1 MASRLELPLDRRLC
15 NLLPTAT
22 ALDEKNIKALKEA
35 ANTKTSFAINIIG
48 SMLSRAFGRYYFETF
63 KASHPAPILQ
73 RDYLEGMEIIQAMND
88 SIKKGSP
95 LEDNESLQ
103 RRIYKMNC
111 NKVHCSAMQFWSSW
125 KRLGMD
131 AQPRPLDKTVDN
143 SLYEHAVHA
152 QKQIDR
158 MVDALYSYFTN
169 PFKRI
174 EELPYVLL
182 PLINSVAIKHP
193 ERNLSWYDIVKLY
206 GTYVKD
212 AKEPSDAL
220 IGNFPFHQIAK
231 TLHWSCPSLSNKQLP
246 TQSFREFT
254 ARMTIRS
261 MGHFFGSEIP
271 EPLEKSLLST
281 FMENEDTR
289 IELMNF
295 ISHIWKKMKKDPS
308 YSIPEEEYLLLA
320 QKKHS
325 KLFISSLMSLRIH
338 MLLIESGQS
347 EPTSSF
353 ILWTFE
359 SNRTN
364 VQRLD
369 FFRYQKP
376 KPKKGQMDELYF
388 LPGEIV
394 PLIMELQALY
404 AHNGEHFLENA
415 LNLAMG
421 FLPIPR
427 ESHQPIVHL
436 LTEWNNHP
444 LALITTKQ
452 VLDYLILDHK
462 RTIDEMN
469 TFLLGLIQQI
479 PKNVQG
485 KSKEFF
491 DCLPKRDTGKA
502 DVFFKRLEIE
512 KFKNSLKIKEGEIID
527 SSLYFS
533 ALGCFLEEKV
543 SLYHL
548 GIIELYEDPSS
559 PFNSNQK
566 LDFLIRVAVEK
577 SKGDAVLVKNLQTL
591 CLGSPLPE
599 HLLHSLLLVSDIK
612 EEGICLTLELFQSR
626 LLKGEL
632 LPTESVREFR
642 MRSLSLLPEVLDE
655 EHLTKCLSFFE
666 RRYYPFTT
674 YQKLYIFH
682 ELLSLQ
688 SAPDHFEALLK
699 FITRFEDYIGIK
711 LDAQTVCNL
720 LTYHPDIHTG
730 VNILTFKTLSVQKT
744 LFADSKETHSY
755 ASGLPESVT
764 EPINKLMDAMNDKKR
779 NKELKESTFLPQNV
793 LTTCE
798 GYLLFATLEPLEEL
812 RFIVSCHHYSYAQI
826 TIPQMT
832 AYLES
837 DRRRPAN
844 KSRSLLAEFTN
855 QVPESIQGKSEVF
868 FDCLCFDHNLTY
880 QEFIA
885 HQKCFNLFLNC
896 ETEKAISAPLYFEAF
911 LAFLSGKTI
920 PHHFEIFDAY
930 RDEHP
935 HLAANQKLTYLLSA
949 IYTPPLPLPISFEG
963 SEVVDSIEESL
974 FFRALSL
981 ASSQRAID
989 IHWITKRFEKEFFKL
1004 GPSEYKFLLSQDLP
1018 RIPESPTDE
1027 HIDYIKREITETLG
1041 HSFNPKELLYLFYAL
1056 VSFQGKEREIYS
1068 RAQLVKL
1075 LEKFQGHHISTSNV
1089 VLLLSHE
1096 EAVDYPSAEERL
1108 QDLDLVREELMKK
1121 ATIDS
1126 PKPPA
1131 KTLEQIQDLACELL
1145 NPLKLFSRPD
1155 LAAFIFSTLYSASVY
1170 NSIEHVTRTLP
1181 TEIDRHSAGNFSL
1194 VFPEHSPNET
1204 LLPLSIGEKLEKH
1217 FYLSWSISD
1226 GKILANFSLVAA
1238 DTLAS
1243 YSGSALLPLPL
1254 DHYQRL
1260 DEFFSLLAKT
1270 LFYVGC
1276 DGVDQTDVPIE
1287 TSKDFQNHPKIQP
1300 FLEKI
1305 SYENKKPIIEA
1316 LHLFIIAMRGDHRK
1330 VFLSLATHT
1339 KRKDSQASPQNLRPE
1354 TLSSFVRSGNI
1365 FPMGNYHSIV
1375 PPEVLDKTRRLIP
1388 YYSSSKE
1395 IDQLNIPSLFSNLL
1409 LHKHESPLKLELSL
1423 TITENYFHLAKFPC
1437 TLTVRSRRI
1446 DYDNQT
1452 LLELEKDRSGY
1463 QSEGI
1468 EIVLETTFMKQT
1480 IKARVIYPTN
1490 QLQTEED
1497 LKKSLSWQIMK
1508 LKHSL
1513 YLKILEFQEFAAS
1526 VKSQKPAFLILELP
1540 DHTHAIK
1547 VTASPLSDEKY
1558 SLFIAFKNEHF
1569 HTAEYD
1575 KKALED
1581 LSELKKI
1588 LIDRAALIQK
1598 EAADL
1603 RFARDG
1609 KTLESAGS
1617 EDVLLIKENHWVIDP
1632 EMLPA
1637 CCREKAES
1645 LYSSKI
1651 EIESFPFDQ
1660 ARSKIEESMRGHSL
1674 TMAYQLELTITE
1686 NLWNEIKLP
1695 MLWEVSKQGASIS
1708 YRLKVDWMRGIEM
1721 SFTRGSYFF
1730 LEPEY
1735 TKKILSSHIAL
1746 LKTKVYKLLHSLQPF
1761 LKKLMNKEDS
1771 HWKFPFPS
1779 DSYIL
1784 VTGIAEE
1791 ENYRLIF
1798 IESFGK
1804 ECSRKEVIA
1813 YYSEIQNESDL
1824 LNLLNQHLRLSSAE
1838 ALPKTSPPLLS
1849 NPPKNPY
1856 EVQFNPLSDWEPSS
1870 KTSEPSSQESTFKP
1884 SRLDQ
1889 VTGWIGGLLFEKKE
1903 EVSLRTSESSIGSEG
1918 SSGDTDDY

>member
-15 NLLPTAT
+15 NLLPTAP
-22 ALDEKNIKALKEA
+22 ALGEKNIRALKEA
-35 ANTKTSFAINIIG
+35 TNTKTPFAINIIG
-48 SMLSRAFGRYYFETF
+48 SMLARAFGRNYFEIF
-63 KASHPAPILQ
+63 KKRHPAPILQ
-73 RDYLEGMEIIQAMND
+73 RAYLEGMEIIQATND
-88 SIKKGSP
+88 SIKKGCP
-95 LEDNESLQ
+95 LEHNESLQ
-103 RRIYKMNC
+103 RRLAKMNC
-111 NKVHCSAMQFWSSW
+111 SKVHCSAMQFWNSW

-131 AQPRPLDKTVDN
+131 AQPRPLDKTVDD
-143 SLYEHAVHA
+143 SLYEYAVNA

-158 MVDALYSYFTN
+158 MVEALYSYFAN
-169 PFKRI
+169 PSEQI

-193 ERNLSWYDIVKLY
+193 EKNLSWYDIVKLY
-206 GTYVKD
+206 GIYVED
-212 AKEPSDAL
+212 AKKRSDAL
-220 IGNFPFHQIAK
+220 IENFPFHQVMK
-231 TLHWSCPSLSNKQLP
+231 TFNWSSPSLSNKQLP
-246 TQSFREFT
+246 TQNFREFT
-254 ARMTIRS
+254 ARMTVRS
-261 MGHFFGSEIP
+261 MGRFFGSEIP

-295 ISHIWKKMKKDPS
+295 ISHIWKKMKKNPS
-308 YSIPEEEYLLLA
+308 YDISEEEYLLLT

-338 MLLIESGQS
+338 MFLVESGQS

-359 SNRTN
+359 SNRAC
-364 VQRLD
+364 VQHLD

-388 LPGEIV
+388 LPEEIV
-394 PLIMELQALY
+394 PLILELQALY

-427 ESHQPIVHL
+427 ELHQPIVHL
-436 LTEWNNHP
+436 LTEWNKHP

-462 RTIDEMN
+462 RPIDEMN

-502 DVFFKRLEIE
+502 DVFFKQLEIE
-512 KFKNSLKIKEGEIID
+512 KFNNSLKIKEGEIID

-533 ALGCFLEEKV
+533 ALGCFLEEKF
-543 SLYHL
+543 SRYHL

-577 SKGDAVLVKNLQTL
+577 YKGDSVLVKNLQAL

-599 HLLHSLLLVSDIK
+599 HLLRSLLLVSDIK
-612 EEGICLTLELFQSR
+612 EEGIRLTLELFQNR

-642 MRSLSLLPEVLDE
+642 MRSLSLLPKTLDE
-655 EHLTKCLSFFE
+655 DHITKCLSVIN
-666 RRYYPFTT
+666 RHNYPFTT

-688 SAPDHFEALLK
+688 SNPNRLDDLLR
-699 FITRFEDYIGIK
+699 FIVRFEEYIGIT

-720 LTYHPDIHTG
+720 LTYHPDIHPG

-793 LTTCE
+793 LTTFE

-812 RFIVSCHHYSYAQI
+812 RFIVSCHHYPYAQI

-868 FDCLCFDHNLTY
+868 FDCLCFDYNLTH

-885 HQKCFNLFLNC
+885 HQKRFNLFLSS

-911 LAFLSGKTI
+911 LAFLSGRII
-920 PHHFEIFDAY
+920 PHHFEIFDTY
-930 RDEHP
+930 QDEYP
-935 HLAANQKLTYLLSA
+935 QLSANQKLTYLLSA
-949 IYTPPLPLPISFEG
+949 IDTPPLPLPISFED
-963 SEVVDSIEESL
+963 SEVMDSIEESL

-981 ASSQRAID
+981 TSLERARD
-989 IHWITKRFEKEFFKL
+989 IEWIMKRFEREFPPLSLKEH
-1004 GPSEYKFLLSQDLP
+1004 KFLLSQDLP

-1056 VSFQGKEREIYS
+1056 VSFQGKEFEVYS
-1068 RAQLVKL
+1068 RVQLVKL

-1096 EAVDYPSAEERL
+1096 EAVDYHSTEERL

-1181 TEIDRHSAGNFSL
+1181 TKIDRHSASNFSL
-1194 VFPEHSPNET
+1194 IFPEHSPNET
-1204 LLPLSIGEKLEKH
+1204 LLPLSIGEKLEKY

-1254 DHYQRL
+1254 NHYQRL

-1316 LHLFIIAMRGDHRK
+1316 LHLFIIAMRSDHRK

-1365 FPMGNYHSIV
+1365 FPMENYHSIV
-1375 PPEVLDKTRRLIP
+1375 PPEVLDKTRRLVP
-1388 YYSSSKE
+1388 YYSSSEE
-1395 IDQLNIPSLFSNLL
+1395 IRQIDISSLFANLL
-1409 LHKHESPLKLELSL
+1409 LCNHENLLRLELSL
-1423 TITENYFHLAKFPC
+1423 TITENYFHLAKLPC
-1437 TLTVRSRRI
+1437 TLTLRSRRI
-1446 DYDNQT
+1446 DYNNQA
-1452 LLELEKDRSGY
+1452 LLALEKERSGY
-1463 QSEGI
+1463 QSSGI
-1468 EIVLETTFMKQT
+1468 EIVLETTFIKQA
-1480 IKARVIYPTN
+1480 IKARVTYPTN

-1497 LKKSLSWQIMK
+1497 LKRSLSWQMMR
-1508 LKHSL
+1508 LKQSL
-1513 YLKILEFQEFAAS
+1513 YLKILELQEFVAS
-1526 VKSQKPAFLILELP
+1526 VKTKKPAFLILELP

-1547 VTASPLSDEKY
+1547 ITAAPLSDEKY
-1558 SLFIAFKNEHF
+1558 SLFIAFRNEHF

-1603 RFARDG
+1603 RLARDSNI
-1609 KTLESAGS
+1609 LEYAGS
-1617 EDVLLIKENHWVIDP
+1617 KDVLLINESHWVIDP
-1632 EMLPA
+1632 EKLPT
-1637 CCREKAES
+1637 CCRENAET
-1645 LYSSKI
+1645 LYSSKKDL
-1651 EIESFPFDQ
+1651 EAFSLDQ
-1660 ARSKIEESMRGHSL
+1660 AQPKIEEFVENHSL
-1674 TMAYQLELTITE
+1674 AMVYQLELTITE
-1686 NLWNEIKLP
+1686 NLWNETKLP
-1695 MLWEVSKQGASIS
+1695 MLWEFSRQGDSIS
-1708 YRLKVDWMRGIEM
+1708 YRLKVDWMRGIEV
-1721 SFTRGSYFF
+1721 SFTRGGYFF
-1730 LEPEY
+1730 LEPAY
-1735 TKKILSSHIAL
+1735 TKNILSSHIAL
-1746 LKTKVYKLLHSLQPF
+1746 LKAKVYKLLHSLQPF

-1779 DSYIL
+1779 DSHIL
-1784 VTGIAEE
+1784 VNGIAEE

-1804 ECSRKEVIA
+1804 ESTRKEVIA

-1824 LNLLNQHLRLSSAE
+1824 LNLLSQHLLPSSAE
-1838 ALPKTSPPLLS
+1838 SLPKTCPPQLS
-1849 NPPKNPY
+1849 NPQKNPH
-1856 EVQFNPLSDWEPSS
+1856 EVQFDSLLALPS
-1870 KTSEPSSQESTFKP
+1870 KTSEPSSQESTPKP
-1884 SRLDQ
+1884 SRIGQ
-1889 VTGWIGGLLFEKKE
+1889 VRGWIGGLLFEKKE
-1903 EVSLRTSESSIGSEG
+1903 DDSLPTSESSIGSEG